1 MYYQMPSYGRACEL
15 SVYWFGYISW
25 TVCKI
30 NFVLRHFE
38 GMLCIDSIVEL
49 QYRGLAE
56 VPIDPGSN
64 AESFQSVSLS
74 PMPQVRATQRVKY
87 LL

>member
-64 AESFQSVSLS
+64 AESFQSFPNAPS
-74 PMPQVRATQRVKY
+74 
-87 LL
+87 